1 MNNPQNLTRFN
12 VSFSAL
18 VVKLDKSNGTR
29 NEKTMN
35 FRNTRSAFA
44 AALLC
49 CSFLLIQ
56 ACASIDPDYEQPTV
70 TLSSFKALPSGGGMP
85 TFEIGLH
92 VLNPNSSPFRLEGI
106 VYTIS
111 VQGHDVVK
119 GVGKDF
125 PVLEGYSEQT
135 VKLTATANLLAGIR
149 LVMDMMNTPAEDLQ
163 YEFEAKLDT
172 GGFGRSIRVKEKGS
186 FRMNGKDTDKD
197 ISDTP
202 ADPIT

>member
-1 MNNPQNLTRFN
+1 MIL
-12 VSFSAL
+12 
-18 VVKLDKSNGTR
+18 K
-29 NEKTMN
+29 
-35 FRNTRSAFA
+35 NTSSAFA
-44 AALLC
+44 MVLLC
-49 CSFLLIQ
+49 CTFLLIQ

-70 TLSSFKALPSGGGMP
+70 TLSSFKALPSEGGMP

-125 PVLEGYSEQT
+125 PVLDGYSEQT

-149 LVMDMMNTPAEDLQ
+149 LVMDMMSTPAEDLQ

-172 GGFGRSIRVKEKGS
+172 GGFGRSIRVKETGS
-186 FRMNGKDTDKD
+186 FRMNGKNANND
-197 ISDTP
+197 ISDTTTGP
-202 ADPIT
+202 KT

>member
-1 MNNPQNLTRFN
+1 MIL
-12 VSFSAL
+12 
-18 VVKLDKSNGTR
+18 K
-29 NEKTMN
+29 
-35 FRNTRSAFA
+35 NTSSAFA
-44 AALLC
+44 TVLLC
-49 CSFLLIQ
+49 FTFLLIQ

-70 TLSSFKALPSGGGMP
+70 TLSSFKALPSDGGIP
-85 TFEIGLH
+85 AFEIGLH

-172 GGFGRSIRVKEKGS
+172 GGFGRSIRVKETGS
-186 FRMNGKDTDKD
+186 FRMNGKNTVNDIGDT
-197 ISDTP
+197 TTGP
-202 ADPIT
+202 ET

>member
-1 MNNPQNLTRFN
+1 MILQITRI
-12 VSFSAL
+12 
-18 VVKLDKSNGTR
+18 R
-29 NEKTMN
+29 
-35 FRNTRSAFA
+35 FA
-44 AALLC
+44 TFLLG

-70 TLSSFKALPSGGGMP
+70 SLSSFRALPSEGGIP

-92 VLNPNSSPFRLEGI
+92 ILNPNSAQFRLEGV
-106 VYTIS
+106 VYTVSI
-111 VQGHDVVK
+111 QGHDVVK

-135 VKLTATANLLAGIR
+135 IKLTAAANLFAGIR
-149 LVMDMMNTPAEDLQ
+149 LVMDLMNSPNESLE

-186 FRMNGKDTDKD
+186 FRMDGKNAPNDITKD
-197 ISDTP
+197 VAEPVT
-202 ADPIT
+202 